1 MSEDKEKNNENKST
15 NNTKEVIFETILEK
29 VLFIINKVKDFIKSI
44 KEKETSK
51 LEEELDWVIKV
62 ITNRDLYTYELVKDQ
77 LMKQDEGYEK
87 FINFVKKYNEEVI
100 EMNKK
105 HNIVSSILNIRK
117 KEEIL
122 LKPSLFLKKMN
133 KIEEFKEKEKN
144 NFVQTFGN
152 YILNLYNEK
161 NKKDEN
167 NSNILNN
174 NSSKIDENS
183 LNNNLN
189 EQINFNINKNENSS
203 ISITKH
209 EESKKD
215 ISSPTNNN
223 KILKH
228 MIPNQKKIHL
238 ENNKTFKKDS
248 LDKNINI
255 NIQKLKI
262 ASNKSNLK
270 SKSNAKISNQD
281 MQELAKKKYK
291 EKLKL
296 SRFERNNFNQ
306 IKNLMRNY
314 YLYFAY
320 NEQFISNSPP
330 HIFKTDNLNNYNK
343 NNNNISPQEFYKRYK
358 YNQEKSYNLYKTV
371 RQGPLS
377 LNFNNKNKYAFTN
390 SKISLSLQTNNEL
403 NEERLE
409 KINNNHKVS
418 KNYFTTEKACVPS
431 RSNEYKKTKKSTLR
445 NIKIDNN
452 NINKDNQN
460 YNIRRFDI
468 SSKKLVVHIPL
479 DSLINEKYIDLDKFS
494 TLDFNIFELK
504 QKIGYNNVLPL
515 MGYTILHTL
524 GLVNNKIISIKKLES
539 FLKAVSD
546 NYKITTLY
554 HNSIHGADVTQTLL
568 VFCLNSNLEEI
579 CETTVLDL
587 LGMILSSIGHDLGHP
602 GLNNGYHINAST
614 ELGLTYN
621 DISCLENFHASFL
634 FKIIRKEENNIL
646 EKFSKQNYKTIR
658 KRMISQIL
666 ATDMAFHG
674 EICSKIKTKIKT
686 RQSQERFIFLSGN
699 DKTKFDEQQL
709 LLNYLIHM
717 ADLGHNCKK
726 FEISFSWVKL
736 LCEEFWDQ
744 GDKEKEKGLAISFMC
759 DRNNVDIPTSQIG
772 FIKGFIIPS
781 FDSLVEM
788 FPKLQFT
795 TENAENNVK
804 HWTKFQSE
812 KKLLCWTPEKKKRD
826 DKNKDDN

>member
-15 NNTKEVIFETILEK
+15 NNTKEVIFETTYEK

-44 KEKETSK
+44 KDKETSK

-62 ITNRDLYTYELVKDQ
+62 ITNRDLYTYEIVKDQ

-105 HNIVSSILNIRK
+105 HNIVSSILNMRK

-122 LKPSLFLKKMN
+122 LKPSLILKKMDN
-133 KIEEFKEKEKN
+133 IEEFEYKKKN
-144 NFVQTFGN
+144 NFVHTFGN

-161 NKKDEN
+161 NKRDEN

-189 EQINFNINKNENSS
+189 EQININKNENSS

-209 EESKKD
+209 DRHEESKKD
-215 ISSPTNNN
+215 ASSPSNNN
-223 KILKH
+223 KILKS
-228 MIPNQKKIHL
+228 MIPNQKRFHL
-238 ENNKTFKKDS
+238 ENNKILKKES
-248 LDKNINI
+248 LDKNINL
-255 NIQKLKI
+255 NIQKLKFVD
-262 ASNKSNLK
+262 NKSNLK
-270 SKSNAKISNQD
+270 IKSNAKILNRD

-291 EKLKL
+291 EKMKL

-330 HIFKTDNLNNYNK
+330 HLFKTDNQYNYNK
-343 NNNNISPQEFYKRYK
+343 NNNLSPQEFYKRYR
-358 YNQEKSYNLYKTV
+358 YNQEKSYNLYKTTK
-371 RQGPLS
+371 QGPLQY
-377 LNFNNKNKYAFTN
+377 NFNNKNKYAYTN
-390 SKISLSLQTNNEL
+390 SKISLSLQTNNEI
-403 NEERLE
+403 NDERLE
-409 KINNNHKVS
+409 KINNNHKIS
-418 KNYFTTEKACVPS
+418 KNHFKTEKAYIPS
-431 RSNEYKKTKKSTLR
+431 RSNEFKNSTLR
-445 NIKIDNN
+445 NIKIENN
-452 NINKDNQN
+452 NANKDNPN
-460 YNIRRFDI
+460 YNKHHFDI
-468 SSKKLVVHIPL
+468 NSNKKQIHIPL
-479 DSLINEKYIDLDKFS
+479 DSLINERYQELEKIS

-504 QKIGYNNVLPL
+504 KKIGYNNILPL
-515 MGYTILHTL
+515 LGFTILQTL
-524 GLVNNKIISIKKLES
+524 GLVDKKIISVKRLES
-539 FLKAVSD
+539 FLKTISD
-546 NYKITTLY
+546 SYKETTLY
-554 HNSIHGADVTQTLL
+554 HNSIHGADVSQSLL
-568 VFCLNSNLEEI
+568 VFCLNSNFEEI

-587 LGMILSSIGHDLGHP
+587 LGMILSSLGHDLGHP
-602 GLNNGYHINAST
+602 GLNNGYQINAST
-614 ELGLTYN
+614 DLGLTYN
-621 DISCLENFHASFL
+621 DISCLENFHSAFL

-646 EKFSKQNYKTIR
+646 EKFSIQNYKTIR

-686 RQSQERFIFLSGN
+686 RQSQDRFIFLSGN

-709 LLNYLIHM
+709 LLNFLVHM

-736 LCEEFWDQ
+736 LCEEFWNQ
-744 GDKEKEKGLAISFMC
+744 GDKEKEKGLPISFMC

-795 TENAENNVK
+795 TENAEENAK
-804 HWTKFQSE
+804 QWTKFQNE
-812 KKLLCWTPEKKKRD
+812 KKLIGWTPEKKKKD
-826 DKNKDDN
+826 EKNKDDN

>member
-15 NNTKEVIFETILEK
+15 NNTKEVIFETTYEK

-44 KEKETSK
+44 KDKETSK

-62 ITNRDLYTYELVKDQ
+62 ITNRDLYTYEIVKDQ

-105 HNIVSSILNIRK
+105 HNIVSSILNMRK

-122 LKPSLFLKKMN
+122 LKPSLILKKMDN
-133 KIEEFKEKEKN
+133 IEEFKYKKKN
-144 NFVQTFGN
+144 NFVHTFGN

-161 NKKDEN
+161 NKRDEN

-189 EQINFNINKNENSS
+189 EQININKNENSS

-209 EESKKD
+209 DRHEESKKD
-215 ISSPTNNN
+215 ASSPSNNN
-223 KILKH
+223 KILKS
-228 MIPNQKKIHL
+228 MIPNQKRFHL
-238 ENNKTFKKDS
+238 ENNKILKKES
-248 LDKNINI
+248 LDKNINL
-255 NIQKLKI
+255 NIQKLKFVD
-262 ASNKSNLK
+262 NKSNLK
-270 SKSNAKISNQD
+270 IKSNAKILNRD

-291 EKLKL
+291 EKMKL

-330 HIFKTDNLNNYNK
+330 HLFKTDNQYNYNK
-343 NNNNISPQEFYKRYK
+343 NNNLSPQEFYKRYR
-358 YNQEKSYNLYKTV
+358 YNQEKSYNLYKTAK
-371 RQGPLS
+371 QGPLQY
-377 LNFNNKNKYAFTN
+377 NFNNKNKYAYTN
-390 SKISLSLQTNNEL
+390 SKISLSLQTNNEI
-403 NEERLE
+403 NDERLE
-409 KINNNHKVS
+409 KINNNHKIS
-418 KNYFTTEKACVPS
+418 KNHFKTEKAYIPS
-431 RSNEYKKTKKSTLR
+431 RSNEFKNSTLR
-445 NIKIDNN
+445 NIKIENN
-452 NINKDNQN
+452 NANKDNPN
-460 YNIRRFDI
+460 YNKHHFDI
-468 SSKKLVVHIPL
+468 NSKKIKIHIPL
-479 DSLINEKYIDLDKFS
+479 DSLINERYQELEKIS

-504 QKIGYNNVLPL
+504 KKIGYNNILPL
-515 MGYTILHTL
+515 LGFTILQTL
-524 GLVNNKIISIKKLES
+524 GLVDKKIISVKRLES
-539 FLKAVSD
+539 FLKTVSD
-546 NYKITTLY
+546 SYKETTLY
-554 HNSIHGADVTQTLL
+554 HNSIHGADVSQSLL
-568 VFCLNSNLEEI
+568 VFCLNSNFEEI

-587 LGMILSSIGHDLGHP
+587 LGMILSSLGHDLGHP
-602 GLNNGYHINAST
+602 GLNNGYQINAST
-614 ELGLTYN
+614 DLGLTYN
-621 DISCLENFHASFL
+621 DISCLENFHSAFL

-646 EKFSKQNYKTIR
+646 EKFSIQNYKTIR

-686 RQSQERFIFLSGN
+686 RQSQDRFIFLSGN

-709 LLNYLIHM
+709 LLNFLVHM

-736 LCEEFWDQ
+736 LCEEFWNQ
-744 GDKEKEKGLAISFMC
+744 GDKEKEKGLPISFMC

-795 TENAENNVK
+795 TENAEENAK
-804 HWTKFQSE
+804 QWTKFQNE
-812 KKLLCWTPEKKKRD
+812 KKLIGWTPEKKKKD
-826 DKNKDDN
+826 EKNKDDN

>member
-1 MSEDKEKNNENKST
+1 MSEDKEKNNENKSS
-15 NNTKEVIFETILEK
+15 NNTKEVIFETTYEK

-44 KEKETSK
+44 KDKETSK

-122 LKPSLFLKKMN
+122 LKPSLILKNMDN
-133 KIEEFKEKEKN
+133 IEEFQDKKKN
-144 NFVQTFGN
+144 NFVHTFGN

-167 NSNILNN
+167 NSNILNY

-189 EQINFNINKNENSS
+189 EQNNINKNENSL

-215 ISSPTNNN
+215 ASSPSNN
-223 KILKH
+223 KIIKS

-238 ENNKTFKKDS
+238 ENNKITKKES
-248 LDKNINI
+248 LDKNINV
-255 NIQKLKI
+255 NIQKLKFVN
-262 ASNKSNLK
+262 NKSSPK
-270 SKSNAKISNQD
+270 SKSNVKILNQD
-281 MQELAKKKYK
+281 IKELAKKKYK
-291 EKLKL
+291 DKIKL

-314 YLYFAY
+314 YLYFAF
-320 NEQFISNSPP
+320 NEQFISKSPP
-330 HIFKTDNLNNYNK
+330 HLFKTDNLYNYK
-343 NNNNISPQEFYKRYK
+343 QNINMSPQEYYKRYR

-377 LNFNNKNKYAFTN
+377 YNFNNKNKYNYTN
-390 SKISLSLQTNNEL
+390 SKISLSIQTNNEI
-403 NEERLE
+403 NDERLE

-418 KNYFTTEKACVPS
+418 KNYFKTEKDHVPR
-431 RSNEYKKTKKSTLR
+431 RSNEYRKSTLK
-445 NIKIDNN
+445 NLKIENN
-452 NINKDNQN
+452 NANKGHN
-460 YNIRRFDI
+460 YNMHHFDI
-468 SSKKLVVHIPL
+468 SSKKINIHIPL
-479 DSLINEKYIDLDKFS
+479 ESLINKRYQELEKIS

-504 QKIGYNNVLPL
+504 KKVGYNNVLPL
-515 MGYTILHTL
+515 MGYTMLQTL
-524 GLVNNKIISIKKLES
+524 GLVNNKIISTKKLES

-568 VFCLNSNLEEI
+568 VFCLNSNVEEI

-602 GLNNGYHINAST
+602 GLNNGYHINACT

-621 DISCLENFHASFL
+621 DISCLENFHSSFL

-646 EKFSKQNYKTIR
+646 EKFSTKNYKTIR

-686 RQSQERFIFLSGN
+686 RQRHDRFIFLSGN

-726 FEISFSWVKL
+726 FEISLSWVKL

-744 GDKEKEKGLAISFMC
+744 GDKEKEKGLPISFMC

-788 FPKLQFT
+788 FPNLQFT

-804 HWTKFQSE
+804 HWTKFQNE
-812 KKLLCWTPEKKKRD
+812 KKLTGWTPEKKKRD
-826 DKNKDDN
+826 EKNKEDN

>member
-15 NNTKEVIFETILEK
+15 NNTKEVIFETTYEK

-44 KEKETSK
+44 KDKETSK

-62 ITNRDLYTYELVKDQ
+62 ITNRDLYTYEIVKDQ

-105 HNIVSSILNIRK
+105 HNIVSSILNMRK

-122 LKPSLFLKKMN
+122 LKPSLILKKMDN
-133 KIEEFKEKEKN
+133 IEEFKYNKKN
-144 NFVQTFGN
+144 NFVHTFGN

-189 EQINFNINKNENSS
+189 EQININKNENSS
-203 ISITKH
+203 ISISKHDKH

-215 ISSPTNNN
+215 ASSPSNNN
-223 KILKH
+223 KILKS
-228 MIPNQKKIHL
+228 MIPNQKRFHL
-238 ENNKTFKKDS
+238 ENNKILKKES
-248 LDKNINI
+248 LDKNINL
-255 NIQKLKI
+255 NIQKLKFI
-262 ASNKSNLK
+262 DNKSNLK
-270 SKSNAKISNQD
+270 IKSNAKILNRD

-291 EKLKL
+291 EKMKL

-330 HIFKTDNLNNYNK
+330 HLFKTDNQYNYNK
-343 NNNNISPQEFYKRYK
+343 NNNLSPQEFYKRYR
-358 YNQEKSYNLYKTV
+358 YNQEKSYNLYKTAK
-371 RQGPLS
+371 QGPLQY
-377 LNFNNKNKYAFTN
+377 NFNNKNKYAYTN
-390 SKISLSLQTNNEL
+390 SKISLSLQTNNEI
-403 NEERLE
+403 NDERLE
-409 KINNNHKVS
+409 KNNNNHKIS
-418 KNYFTTEKACVPS
+418 KNHFKTEKAYIPS
-431 RSNEYKKTKKSTLR
+431 RSNEFKNSTLR
-445 NIKIDNN
+445 NIKIENN
-452 NINKDNQN
+452 NANKDNPN
-460 YNIRRFDI
+460 YNKHHFDI
-468 SSKKLVVHIPL
+468 NSNKKQIHIPL
-479 DSLINEKYIDLDKFS
+479 DSLINERYQELEKIS

-504 QKIGYNNVLPL
+504 KKIGYNNILPL
-515 MGYTILHTL
+515 LGFTILQTL
-524 GLVNNKIISIKKLES
+524 GLVDKKIISVKRLES
-539 FLKAVSD
+539 FLKTVSD
-546 NYKITTLY
+546 NYKETTLY
-554 HNSIHGADVTQTLL
+554 HNSIHGADVTQSLL
-568 VFCLNSNLEEI
+568 VFCLNSNFEEI

-587 LGMILSSIGHDLGHP
+587 LGMILSSLGHDLGHP

-621 DISCLENFHASFL
+621 DISCLENFHSAFL

-646 EKFSKQNYKTIR
+646 EKFSIQNYKTIR

-686 RQSQERFIFLSGN
+686 RQSQDRFIFLSGN

-709 LLNYLIHM
+709 LLNFLVHM

-736 LCEEFWDQ
+736 LCEEFWNQ
-744 GDKEKEKGLAISFMC
+744 GDKEKEKGLPISFMC

-795 TENAENNVK
+795 TENAEENARQ
-804 HWTKFQSE
+804 WTKFQNE
-812 KKLLCWTPEKKKRD
+812 KKLIGWTPEKKKKD
-826 DKNKDDN
+826 EKNKDDN

>member
-1 MSEDKEKNNENKST
+1 MSEDKEKNNENKPT
-15 NNTKEVIFETILEK
+15 NNTKEVIFETTYEK

-44 KEKETSK
+44 KDKETSK

-105 HNIVSSILNIRK
+105 HNIVSSILNMRK

-122 LKPSLFLKKMN
+122 LKPSLFLEKMD
-133 KIEEFKEKEKN
+133 KIEEVQDKKKN

-189 EQINFNINKNENSS
+189 EQNNININKNENSS

-209 EESKKD
+209 DKQEETKKD
-215 ISSPTNNN
+215 VSSPSNNN
-223 KILKH
+223 KILKS
-228 MIPNQKKIHL
+228 MIPNQKRFHL
-238 ENNKTFKKDS
+238 ENNKILKNES
-248 LDKNINI
+248 LDKNINL
-255 NIQKLKI
+255 NIQKIKFVNNKPNLKR
-262 ASNKSNLK
+262 KSNLK
-270 SKSNAKISNQD
+270 ISNHD

-291 EKLKL
+291 EKMKL
-296 SRFERNNFNQ
+296 SRFEKNNFNQ

-320 NEQFISNSPP
+320 NEQFNSNSPP
-330 HIFKTDNLNNYNK
+330 HLLKTDNQYNYYR
-343 NNNNISPQEFYKRYK
+343 NNNMSPQEYYKRYR
-358 YNQEKSYNLYKTV
+358 YNQEKSYNLYKTA
-371 RQGPLS
+371 RQGPLQF
-377 LNFNNKNKYAFTN
+377 NFNNKNKYAYTN
-390 SKISLSLQTNNEL
+390 TKISLSLQTNNEI
-403 NEERLE
+403 NDERLE
-409 KINNNHKVS
+409 KINNNHKIS
-418 KNYFTTEKACVPS
+418 KNHFKTEKAYVPS
-431 RSNEYKKTKKSTLR
+431 RSNEYKKSTLR
-445 NIKIDNN
+445 NIKIENN
-452 NINKDNQN
+452 NANKEHPNFN
-460 YNIRRFDI
+460 KHHFDI
-468 SSKKLVVHIPL
+468 NSKKIEIHIPL
-479 DSLINEKYIDLDKFS
+479 DSLINERYQELEKIS

-504 QKIGYNNVLPL
+504 KKIGYNNVLPL
-515 MGYTILHTL
+515 LGYTILQIL
-524 GLVNNKIISIKKLES
+524 GLVDNKIISTKKLES
-539 FLKAVSD
+539 FLKTVSD
-546 NYKITTLY
+546 NYKETTLY
-554 HNSIHGADVTQTLL
+554 HNSIHGADVSQSLL
-568 VFCLNSNLEEI
+568 VFCLNSNMEEI

-614 ELGLTYN
+614 ELGITYN
-621 DISCLENFHASFL
+621 DISCLENFHSSFL

-646 EKFSKQNYKTIR
+646 EKFSIQNYKTIR

-686 RQSQERFIFLSGN
+686 RQNQERFIFLSGN
-699 DKTKFDEQQL
+699 DKTKFDEQQS
-709 LLNYLIHM
+709 LLNYLIHL
-717 ADLGHNCKK
+717 ADLGHNCKR
-726 FEISFSWVKL
+726 FDISFSWVKL

-744 GDKEKEKGLAISFMC
+744 GDKEKEQGLPVSFLC
-759 DRNNVDIPTSQIG
+759 DRNNVDVPTSQIG

-788 FPKLQFT
+788 FPNLQFT
-795 TENAENNVK
+795 TENAENNLK

-812 KKLLCWTPEKKKRD
+812 KKLLCWTPEKKKKD
-826 DKNKDDN
+826 DKNKEEN

>member
-15 NNTKEVIFETILEK
+15 NNTKEVIFETTYEK

-44 KEKETSK
+44 KDKETSK

-62 ITNRDLYTYELVKDQ
+62 ITNRDLYTYEIVKDQ
-77 LMKQDEGYEK
+77 IMKQDEGYEK
-87 FINFVKKYNEEVI
+87 FINFVKEYYEEVI

-105 HNIVSSILNIRK
+105 HNIVSSILNMRK

-122 LKPSLFLKKMN
+122 LKPSLILKKMDN
-133 KIEEFKEKEKN
+133 IEEFKYKEKN
-144 NFVQTFGN
+144 NFVHTFGN

-189 EQINFNINKNENSS
+189 EQININKNENSS

-209 EESKKD
+209 DKHEESKKD
-215 ISSPTNNN
+215 ASSPSNNN
-223 KILKH
+223 KILKS
-228 MIPNQKKIHL
+228 MIPNQKRFHL
-238 ENNKTFKKDS
+238 ENNKILKKES
-248 LDKNINI
+248 LDKNINL
-255 NIQKLKI
+255 NIQKLKFVD
-262 ASNKSNLK
+262 NKSNLK
-270 SKSNAKISNQD
+270 IKSNAKILNRD

-291 EKLKL
+291 EKMKL

-330 HIFKTDNLNNYNK
+330 HLFKTDNQYNYNK
-343 NNNNISPQEFYKRYK
+343 NNNLSPQEFYKRYR
-358 YNQEKSYNLYKTV
+358 YNQEKSYNLYKTAK
-371 RQGPLS
+371 QGPLQY
-377 LNFNNKNKYAFTN
+377 NFNNKNKYAYTN
-390 SKISLSLQTNNEL
+390 SKISLSLQTNNEI
-403 NEERLE
+403 NDERLE
-409 KINNNHKVS
+409 KINNNHKIS
-418 KNYFTTEKACVPS
+418 KNHFKTEKAYIPS
-431 RSNEYKKTKKSTLR
+431 RSNEFKNSTLR
-445 NIKIDNN
+445 NIKIENN
-452 NINKDNQN
+452 NANKDNPN
-460 YNIRRFDI
+460 YNKHHFDI
-468 SSKKLVVHIPL
+468 NSNKKQIHIPL
-479 DSLINEKYIDLDKFS
+479 DSLINERYQELEKIS

-504 QKIGYNNVLPL
+504 KKIGYNNILPL
-515 MGYTILHTL
+515 LGFTILQTL
-524 GLVNNKIISIKKLES
+524 GLVDKKIISVKRLES
-539 FLKAVSD
+539 FLKTVSD
-546 NYKITTLY
+546 NYKETTLY
-554 HNSIHGADVTQTLL
+554 HNSIHGADVTQSLL
-568 VFCLNSNLEEI
+568 VFCLNSNFEEI

-587 LGMILSSIGHDLGHP
+587 LGMILSSLGHDLGHP
-602 GLNNGYHINAST
+602 GLNNGYQINAST

-621 DISCLENFHASFL
+621 DISCLENFHSAFL
-634 FKIIRKEENNIL
+634 FKIIRKEGNNIL
-646 EKFSKQNYKTIR
+646 EKFSIQNYKTIR

-686 RQSQERFIFLSGN
+686 RQSQDRFIFLSGN

-709 LLNYLIHM
+709 LLNFLVHM

-736 LCEEFWDQ
+736 LCEEFWNQ
-744 GDKEKEKGLAISFMC
+744 GDKEKEKGLPISFMC

-795 TENAENNVK
+795 TENAEENARQ
-804 HWTKFQSE
+804 WTKFQNE
-812 KKLLCWTPEKKKRD
+812 KKLIGWTPEKKEKD
-826 DKNKDDN
+826 EKNKDDN

>member
-1 MSEDKEKNNENKST
+1 MSEDKEKNNENKPT
-15 NNTKEVIFETILEK
+15 NNTKEVIFETTYEK

-44 KEKETSK
+44 KDKETSK

-105 HNIVSSILNIRK
+105 HNIVSSILNMRK

-122 LKPSLFLKKMN
+122 LKPSLFLEKMD
-133 KIEEFKEKEKN
+133 KIEEVQDKKKN

-189 EQINFNINKNENSS
+189 EQNNININKNENSS

-209 EESKKD
+209 DKQEETKKD
-215 ISSPTNNN
+215 VSSPSNNN
-223 KILKH
+223 KILKS
-228 MIPNQKKIHL
+228 MIPNQKRFHL
-238 ENNKTFKKDS
+238 ENNKILKNES
-248 LDKNINI
+248 LDKNINL
-255 NIQKLKI
+255 NIQKIKFVN
-262 ASNKSNLK
+262 NKPNLK
-270 SKSNAKISNQD
+270 RKSNAKISNHD

-291 EKLKL
+291 EKMKL
-296 SRFERNNFNQ
+296 SRFEKNNFNQ

-320 NEQFISNSPP
+320 NEQFNSNSPP
-330 HIFKTDNLNNYNK
+330 HLLKTDNQYNYYR
-343 NNNNISPQEFYKRYK
+343 NNNMSPQEYYKRYR
-358 YNQEKSYNLYKTV
+358 YNQEKSYNLYKTA
-371 RQGPLS
+371 RQGPLQF
-377 LNFNNKNKYAFTN
+377 NFNNKNKYAYTN
-390 SKISLSLQTNNEL
+390 TKISLSLQTNNEI
-403 NEERLE
+403 NDERLE
-409 KINNNHKVS
+409 A
-418 KNYFTTEKACVPS
+418 YVPS
-431 RSNEYKKTKKSTLR
+431 RSNEFKKSTLR
-445 NIKIDNN
+445 NIKIENN
-452 NINKDNQN
+452 NANKEHPNFN
-460 YNIRRFDI
+460 KHHFDI
-468 SSKKLVVHIPL
+468 NSKKIKIHIPL
-479 DSLINEKYIDLDKFS
+479 DSLINERYQELEKIS

-504 QKIGYNNVLPL
+504 KKIGYNNVLPL
-515 MGYTILHTL
+515 LGYTILQIL
-524 GLVNNKIISIKKLES
+524 GLVDNKIISTKKLES
-539 FLKAVSD
+539 FLKTVSD
-546 NYKITTLY
+546 NYKETTLY
-554 HNSIHGADVTQTLL
+554 HNSIHGADVSQSLL
-568 VFCLNSNLEEI
+568 VFCLNSNMEEI

-614 ELGLTYN
+614 ELGITYN
-621 DISCLENFHASFL
+621 DISCLENFHSSL
-634 FKIIRKEENNIL
+634 
-646 EKFSKQNYKTIR
+646 QNYKTIR

-699 DKTKFDEQQL
+699 DKTKFDEQQS
-709 LLNYLIHM
+709 LLNYLIHL
-717 ADLGHNCKK
+717 ADLGHNCKR
-726 FEISFSWVKL
+726 FDISFSWVKL
-736 LCEEFWDQ
+736 LCEEFWNQ
-744 GDKEKEKGLAISFMC
+744 GDKEKEQGLPVSFLC

-795 TENAENNVK
+795 TENAENNLK

-812 KKLLCWTPEKKKRD
+812 KKLLCWTPEKKKKD
-826 DKNKDDN
+826 DKNKEEN

>member
-15 NNTKEVIFETILEK
+15 NNTKEVIFETTYEK

-44 KEKETSK
+44 KDKETSK

-62 ITNRDLYTYELVKDQ
+62 ITNRDLYTYEIVKDQ

-105 HNIVSSILNIRK
+105 HNIVSSILNMRK

-122 LKPSLFLKKMN
+122 LKPSLILKKMDN
-133 KIEEFKEKEKN
+133 IEEFKYKKKN
-144 NFVQTFGN
+144 NFVHTFGN

-161 NKKDEN
+161 NKRDEN

-189 EQINFNINKNENSS
+189 EQININKNENSS

-209 EESKKD
+209 DRHEESKKD
-215 ISSPTNNN
+215 ASSPSNNN
-223 KILKH
+223 KILKS
-228 MIPNQKKIHL
+228 MIPNQKRFHL
-238 ENNKTFKKDS
+238 ENNKILKKES
-248 LDKNINI
+248 LDKNINL
-255 NIQKLKI
+255 NIQKLKFVD
-262 ASNKSNLK
+262 NKSNLK
-270 SKSNAKISNQD
+270 IKSNAKILNRD

-291 EKLKL
+291 EKMKL

-330 HIFKTDNLNNYNK
+330 HLFKTDNQYNYNK
-343 NNNNISPQEFYKRYK
+343 NNNLSPQEFYKRYR
-358 YNQEKSYNLYKTV
+358 YNQEKSYNLYKTAK
-371 RQGPLS
+371 QGPLQY
-377 LNFNNKNKYAFTN
+377 NFNNKNKYAYTN
-390 SKISLSLQTNNEL
+390 SKISLSLQTNNEI
-403 NEERLE
+403 NDERLE
-409 KINNNHKVS
+409 KINNNHKIS
-418 KNYFTTEKACVPS
+418 KNHFKTEKAYIPS
-431 RSNEYKKTKKSTLR
+431 RSNEFKNSTLR
-445 NIKIDNN
+445 NIKIENN
-452 NINKDNQN
+452 NANKDNPN
-460 YNIRRFDI
+460 YNKHHFDI
-468 SSKKLVVHIPL
+468 NSNKKQIHIPL
-479 DSLINEKYIDLDKFS
+479 DSLINERYQELEKIS

-504 QKIGYNNVLPL
+504 KKIGYNNILPL
-515 MGYTILHTL
+515 LGFTILQTL
-524 GLVNNKIISIKKLES
+524 GLVDKKIISVKRLES
-539 FLKAVSD
+539 FLKTVSD
-546 NYKITTLY
+546 SYKETTLY
-554 HNSIHGADVTQTLL
+554 HNSIHGADVSQSLL
-568 VFCLNSNLEEI
+568 VFCLNSNFEEI

-587 LGMILSSIGHDLGHP
+587 LGMILSSLGHDLGHP
-602 GLNNGYHINAST
+602 GLNNGYQINAST
-614 ELGLTYN
+614 DLGLTYN
-621 DISCLENFHASFL
+621 DISCLENFHSAFL

-646 EKFSKQNYKTIR
+646 EKFSIQNYKTIR

-686 RQSQERFIFLSGN
+686 RQSQDRFIFLSGN

-709 LLNYLIHM
+709 LLNFLVHM

-736 LCEEFWDQ
+736 LCEEFWNQ
-744 GDKEKEKGLAISFMC
+744 GDKEKEKGLPISFMC

-795 TENAENNVK
+795 TENAEENAK
-804 HWTKFQSE
+804 QWTKFQNE
-812 KKLLCWTPEKKKRD
+812 KKLIGWTPEKKKKD
-826 DKNKDDN
+826 EKNKDDN